1 MYNARYFCPILSK
14 FGFSKQVF
22 VEVPNIKFHGNPSN
36 VYRADAADRRAVM
49 KKVI

>member
-36 VYRADAADRRAVM
+36 VYRADAADRRAS
-49 KKVI
+49 